1 MTNIVKLDTK
11 RQKIDNNGV
20 YIYEKV
26 DENMYTIVKILGEY
40 TTKEDAIKTLQQIM
54 SNEVSEDTLTKIIK
68 ENRQKMQE

>member
-20 YIYEKV
+20 YVYEKV

-40 TTKEDAIKTLQQIM
+40 TNKEDAIETLQQIM
-54 SNEVSEDTLTKIIK
+54 SNEVSEDTLTKIVK
-68 ENRQKMQE
+68 ENRQKM

>member
-26 DENMYTIVKILGEY
+26 DDNMYTIVKILGEY

-54 SNEVSEDTLTKIIK
+54 SNEVSEDTLTKIVK
-68 ENRQKMQE
+68 ENRQKM

>member
-1 MTNIVKLDTK
+1 MTNIVKLNSK

-26 DENMYTIVKILGEY
+26 DDNMYTIVKILGEY

-68 ENRQKMQE
+68 ENRQKM

>member
-20 YIYEKV
+20 YVYEKV
-26 DENMYTIVKILGEY
+26 DDNMYTIVKILGEY
-40 TTKEDAIKTLQQIM
+40 ATKEDAIKTLQQIM

-68 ENRQKMQE
+68 ENRQKM

>member
-40 TTKEDAIKTLQQIM
+40 TNKEDAIKTLQQIM
-54 SNEVSEDTLTKIIK
+54 SNEVSEDTFTKIIK
-68 ENRQKMQE
+68 ENRQKM

>member
-54 SNEVSEDTLTKIIK
+54 SNEVSEDTLTKIVK
-68 ENRQKMQE
+68 ENRQKM

>member
-26 DENMYTIVKILGEY
+26 DDNMYTIVKILGEY

-68 ENRQKMQE
+68 ENRQKM

>member
-1 MTNIVKLDTK
+1 MTNIVRLDTK

-40 TTKEDAIKTLQQIM
+40 TNKEDAIKTLQQIM

-68 ENRQKMQE
+68 ENRQKM

>member
-26 DENMYTIVKILGEY
+26 DDNMYTIVKILGEY
-40 TTKEDAIKTLQQIM
+40 TNKEDAIETLQQIM
-54 SNEVSEDTLTKIIK
+54 SNEVSEDTLTKIVK
-68 ENRQKMQE
+68 ENRQKM

>member
-1 MTNIVKLDTK
+1 MTNIVRLDTK

-26 DENMYTIVKILGEY
+26 DDNMYTIVKILGEY

-54 SNEVSEDTLTKIIK
+54 SNEVSEDTLTKIVK
-68 ENRQKMQE
+68 ENRQKM

>member
-20 YIYEKV
+20 YIYEKI

-54 SNEVSEDTLTKIIK
+54 SNEVSEDTLTKIVK
-68 ENRQKMQE
+68 ENRQKM

>member
-1 MTNIVKLDTK
+1 MTNIVRLDTK

-26 DENMYTIVKILGEY
+26 DDNMYTIVKILGEY

-68 ENRQKMQE
+68 ENRQKM

>member
-40 TTKEDAIKTLQQIM
+40 TNKEDAIKTLQQIM

-68 ENRQKMQE
+68 ENRQKM